1 MPQLRGRL
9 LANQS
14 LAELTWFRVGG
25 PAQVLFTP
33 ADESDLA
40 YFLKQLPTDLPVY
53 VVGVG
58 SNLIVRDG
66 GMAGVVIRLS
76 PRAFGET
83 SVDGDIVTAGAAA
96 LDKRVAE
103 TAAAANLAGLEFYFG
118 IPGTIG
124 GALRMNAGANGAET
138 KDVLF
143 EATGIDRK
151 GNLHT
156 FSNADMKFVYR
167 NSGVDPSIIFTSA
180 RFRCKP
186 AAPETIRARMNEVQ
200 THRET
205 AQPIREKTG
214 GSTFQNPPGNSAWKL
229 IDAAGCRGLRLGGA
243 QVSEM
248 HCNFLINT
256 GNASAHDIET
266 LGETVRE
273 RVKQNNG
280 NRATLGNQADGI
292 EKRIMRSHNL
302 VRRDQQGTAG
312 VGRERPGAGR
322 GAAGGR
328 SLVLGPRRQRA
339 RDRCE
344 NPDRA

>member
-1 MPQLRGRL
+1 MAFPDITPELKAAMPQLRGRL
-9 LANQS
+9 LANQP

-33 ADESDLA
+33 ADENDLA
-40 YFLKQLPTDLPVY
+40 YFLKHLPEELPAY

-66 GMAGVVIRLS
+66 GMPGVVIRLA
-76 PRAFGET
+76 PRAFGDTKAE
-83 SVDGDIVTAGAAA
+83 GDVVTAGAAA

-138 KDVLF
+138 KDVLLD
-143 EATGIDRK
+143 ATGVDRK
-151 GNLHT
+151 GNIHS
-156 FSNADMKFVYR
+156 FANADMKFVYR
-167 NSGVDPSIIFTSA
+167 NCGVDPSIVFTSA
-180 RFRCKP
+180 RFRGQP
-186 AAPETIRARMNEVQ
+186 AAAEAIRARMNDVQ

-214 GSTFQNPPGNSAWKL
+214 GSTFKNPPGNSAWKL
-229 IDAAGCRGLRLGGA
+229 IDAAGCRGLKLGGA

-256 GNASAHDIET
+256 GNATGHDIEA
-266 LGETVRE
+266 LGEIVRE
-273 RVKQNNG
+273 RVKQYS
-280 NRATLGNQADGI
+280 GI
-292 EKRIMRSHNL
+292 ELHWEIKRIGVSL
-302 VRRDQQGTAG
+302 SPSFQGDALASNY
-312 VGRERPGAGR
+312 GAQLR
-322 GAAGGR
+322 T
-328 SLVLGPRRQRA
+328 
-339 RDRCE
+339 
-344 NPDRA
+344 

>member
-1 MPQLRGRL
+1 MPDLRGRL

-33 ADESDLA
+33 ADEDDLA
-40 YFLKQLPTDLPVY
+40 YFLAHLGSDIPVY

-66 GMAGVVIRLS
+66 GIAGVVIRLA
-76 PRAFGET
+76 PRASGEAT
-83 SVDGDIVTAGAAA
+83 ANGDVVTAGAAA

-103 TAAAANLAGLEFYFG
+103 VAASANIGGLEFYFG

-124 GALRMNAGANGAET
+124 GALRMNAGANGGET
-138 KDVLF
+138 KDVLI
-143 EATGIDRK
+143 EARGVGRDGTK
-151 GNLHT
+151 HV

-180 RFRCKP
+180 RFRGEISD
-186 AAPETIRARMNEVQ
+186 AEAIRARMAEVQ

-214 GSTFQNPPGNSAWKL
+214 GSTFKNPPGHSAWKL
-229 IDAAGCRGLRLGGA
+229 VDAAGCRGLRVGGA

-256 GNASAHDIET
+256 GDATAHDIET

-273 RVKQNNG
+273 RVK
-280 NRATLGNQADGI
+280 ATSGI
-292 EKRIMRSHNL
+292 ELHWEIKRI
-302 VRRDQQGTAG
+302 GI
-312 VGRERPGAGR
+312 PG
-322 GAAGGR
+322 
-328 SLVLGPRRQRA
+328 
-339 RDRCE
+339 
-344 NPDRA
+344 